1 MTGNRRNQSA
11 AIWFAPALKAFMLC
25 MFFGGSGVGYV
36 WQQNQIHELGRHIE
50 GLENRGKLLAKANV
64 KLRGEYADA
73 CSTIKLAAR
82 VKNHPELGLGPP
94 AFGKILRI
102 TNFIS
107 NREPAGPERRFAGK

>member
-1 MTGNRRNQSA
+1 MTPNRRNQSA

-36 WQQNQIHELGRHIE
+36 WQQNQNHELGKDIE
-50 GLENRGKLLAKANV
+50 SRENRSKLLANANV

-82 VKNHPELGLGPP
+82 VKNHPELGLAPP

-102 TNFIS
+102 THSIPTS
-107 NREPAGPERRFAGK
+107 EPAAPERRFAGK